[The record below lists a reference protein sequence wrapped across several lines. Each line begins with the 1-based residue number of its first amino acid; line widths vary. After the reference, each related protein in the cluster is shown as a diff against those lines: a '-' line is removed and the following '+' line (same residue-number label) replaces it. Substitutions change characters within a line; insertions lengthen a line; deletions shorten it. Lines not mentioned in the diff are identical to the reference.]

1 MPDARRYSGVIM
13 TSSSFDL
20 RTGSNDRP
28 GRKHFNGGWWRH
40 NGVPAHDRKGL
51 WDRHIQRAGRF
62 RRVSRVASRLRRG
75 LVQGDDWSF
84 IIKLSALI
92 DAALTWAL
100 AARFNADPVLEDHLA
115 RLNVGGPT
123 GKLELAKDAGLI
135 DKQIAKFIDKLQQL
149 RNKNALDIRNKVRAG
164 LKP

>member
-1 MPDARRYSGVIM
+1 M

-51 WDRHIQRAGRF
+51 WDVISKEQGDFEESVGLPRGFAG
-62 RRVSRVASRLRRG
+62 G
-75 LVQGDDWSF
+75 LAQGDDWSF

-149 RNKNALDIRNKVRAG
+149 RNKNAHDIRNKVRAG